1 MLLVVA
7 PLGGTP
13 SFALDA
19 GQVAS
24 VLVLGVLG
32 SGLAYVLTH
41 TIVRVAGA
49 TTFSLVTYV
58 IPIFSTFLGVTILS
72 ETVTWN
78 QPVGAAIVL
87 GSMWAA
93 SRSKRVPATRPTSS
107 SPELRH
113 STTSQRTSSAA
124 VGA

>member
-7 PLGGTP
+7 PFAGTP
-13 SFALDA
+13 SLALDT

-41 TIVRVAGA
+41 TIVRAAGA

-58 IPIFSTFLGVTILS
+58 IPIFSTLLGVDDPVRERQLEPAGRRRDRPRRDVGFT
-72 ETVTWN
+72 ET
-78 QPVGAAIVL
+78 
-87 GSMWAA
+87 
-93 SRSKRVPATRPTSS
+93 
-107 SPELRH
+107 E
-113 STTSQRTSSAA
+113 SANA
-124 VGA
+124 